1 MRYVN
6 LKKRNTSKFH
16 YLAKHTAYMS
26 FIRLVVTA
34 IVFVPLLTNQKSI
47 QAKQEADEVLLI
59 NEIEDANVEQVSS
72 FDLYEIEE

>member
-26 FIRLVVTA
+26 FVRLIITA
-34 IVFVPLLTNQKSI
+34 IVFVPMLTNEKNI
-47 QAKQEADEVLLI
+47 KVKQEANDVLLI
-59 NEIEDANVEQVSS
+59 DEIEDANVENSN
-72 FDLYEIEE
+72 DLELDLIEE